1 MAASADVIEMRAA
14 IEQVLAELESIP
26 SLTGEQK
33 AALEAFKR
41 KFALHKRQRSYTDM
55 LFTSLPRRCYHV
67 IRFVDLIG

>member
-26 SLTGEQK
+26 SLIDYQK

-41 KFALHKRQRSYTDM
+41 KFALHKRQRSC
-55 LFTSLPRRCYHV
+55 TSV
-67 IRFVDLIG
+67 QDLCRLCNANVVVY